1 MDWLLIVLGLALL
14 VAGGE
19 ALVRGA
25 SGVALLARVT
35 PAVVG
40 LTIVAAGTS
49 MPEMVVSVQ
58 SAIEESPGLAIGNV
72 VGSNLFNLGLI
83 LGLTALLVPLRILGN
98 SVKLEWPVM
107 MLASF
112 QLLLLVRDGQ
122 LDRLEGAFFVT
133 GVIAFVSY
141 AVWIARRNT
150 GLEETKELD
159 ESLTTAS
166 FGRTGGAAIALNVVA
181 ILVGAGLLAGG
192 STALVHGAVN
202 IASALGVS
210 ETLIGLT
217 IVSVGTSAPELAT
230 SLVAARRGRDDVA
243 VANVI
248 GSNIFN
254 ILGIAGVTAVIHPLP
269 VPAEI
274 VTRDVWWMLAITAAL
289 LPMMAPRLRLS
300 RVSGAILLAAY
311 LAYAG
316 VLVHDAMKG

>member
-150 GLEETKELD
+150 GPEETKELD
-159 ESLTTAS
+159 ESMTTAS
-166 FGRTGGAAIALNVVA
+166 FGRTGGAAVALNVLA
-181 ILVGAGLLAGG
+181 ILVGVGLLAGG

-217 IVSVGTSAPELAT
+217 IVSAGTSAPELAT

-254 ILGIAGVTAVIHPLP
+254 ILGIAGVTALIHPLP
-269 VPAEI
+269 VPTEI

-316 VLVHDAMKG
+316 LLVHDAMQG

>member
-316 VLVHDAMKG
+316 LLVHDAMKG

>member
-19 ALVRGA
+19 SLVRGA

-150 GLEETKELD
+150 SLEETKELD

-230 SLVAARRGRDDVA
+230 SLVAAGRGRDDVA

-254 ILGIAGVTAVIHPLP
+254 ILGIAGVTAVVHPLP

-316 VLVHDAMKG
+316 LLVHDAMKG

>member
-83 LGLTALLVPLRILGN
+83 LGLTALIVPLRILGN

-150 GLEETKELD
+150 SLEETKELD

>member
-83 LGLTALLVPLRILGN
+83 LGLTALVVPLRILGN

-150 GLEETKELD
+150 GPEETKELD

-166 FGRTGGAAIALNVVA
+166 FGRTGGAAIALNVLA
-181 ILVGAGLLAGG
+181 IVVGAGLLAGG

-230 SLVAARRGRDDVA
+230 SLVAASRGRDDVA

-269 VPAEI
+269 VPTEI
-274 VTRDVWWMLAITAAL
+274 VTRDVWWMLAITAVL
-289 LPMMAPRLRLS
+289 LPMMAPRLRLG

-311 LAYAG
+311 LAYVG
-316 VLVHDAMKG
+316 VLVHDAMQR